1 MLVFG
6 YKQGDEDIHVEEKTN
21 LGRTLF
27 GTAVGE
33 ATHVLS

>member
-6 YKQGDEDIHVEEKTN
+6 YKQGDEDIHVEKTN
-21 LGRTLF
+21 HGRTLF

-33 ATHVLS
+33 ATHVLG

>member
-6 YKQGDEDIHVEEKTN
+6 YKQGDEHVDVEEIN
-21 LGRTLF
+21 HDRTLF

-33 ATHVLS
+33 AAHVLG